1 MALGWMGAT
10 MALASV
16 VKDRLARVAFD
27 RNVLWDDPDPVVGVM
42 RITAEGSDSAYQKL
56 CLN

>member
-1 MALGWMGAT
+1 LGWMGAT